1 MNMFKLR
8 LVILILCAAN
18 CMLIAVNGDED
29 VKELQGKQ
37 QEDFLAEKIRFILID
52 PDFLALSL
60 HQQMAVIN
68 VLRAMIAK
76 NLEESRIRKENK
88 RVFASLPVLYED

>member
-1 MNMFKLR
+1 MFKFH
-8 LVILILCAAN
+8 LVILIVCAAN

-29 VKELQGKQ
+29 VNELQGKQ
-37 QEDFLAEKIRFILID
+37 QEEDFLAEKIRFILID
-52 PDFLALSL
+52 PDFLAFSL

-68 VLRAMIAK
+68 VLRAMITK

-88 RVFASLPVLYED
+88 HLFPSLPVLYED